1 MVKRARRKLTF
12 SVTSRPQYGT
22 RNWLRVA
29 VRAARHG
36 RRNFNVSAELPPRVP
51 SLIHNGRKP

>member
-1 MVKRARRKLTF
+1 MVKRERRKLTF
-12 SVTSRPQYGT
+12 SVTGGGWGT

-36 RRNFNVSAELPPRVP
+36 RRNFNVQAELPPRVP
-51 SLIHNGRKP
+51 SLIHKGGKP